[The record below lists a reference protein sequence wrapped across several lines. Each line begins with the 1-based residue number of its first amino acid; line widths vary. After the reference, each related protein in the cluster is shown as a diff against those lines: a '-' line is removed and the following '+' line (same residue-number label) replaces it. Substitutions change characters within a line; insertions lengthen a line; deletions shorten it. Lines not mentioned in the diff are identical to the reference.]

1 MFSLR
6 AGADVL
12 EEPYGLGDSDSCSAG
27 QVSPVSPE
35 DEMIDLALISAL
47 NVTECLRL
55 LAVGPGLMRD
65 REVTG

>member
-1 MFSLR
+1 MAS
-6 AGADVL
+6 AIAT
-12 EEPYGLGDSDSCSAG
+12 PAAG
-27 QVSPVSPE
+27 QVSPVSRG

-65 REVTG
+65 REGTG

>member
-1 MFSLR
+1 MAL
-6 AGADVL
+6 AIAAPVL
-12 EEPYGLGDSDSCSAG
+12 LG
-27 QVSPVSPE
+27 QVSRRSPG

-65 REVTG
+65 RDVTG